1 MENTTKNDHLT
12 RPDYGWYDKHEK
24 VWNEILPNLFMG
36 GTHEEDDFRSP
47 LYKHDISRVT
57 NKDFDFV
64 ATLYAWAKPVDWFVR
79 EYRYGVYDSRVED
92 LELDKLLDLVDLIH
106 SEWKAG
112 NRVLVRCQA
121 GWNRSGLV
129 MALVLQ
135 KEGLSAR
142 EAVSLIRARRDGHP
156 LCNNE
161 FVKWLLSF
169 DETVDEMLDIKN

>member
-1 MENTTKNDHLT
+1 MNNENLT
-12 RPDYGWYDKHEK
+12 RPDTGRYNAGERIWD
-24 VWNEILPNLFMG
+24 EILPNLWMG

-47 LYKHDISRVT
+47 LYNHADARVT
-57 NKDFDFV
+57 SKHFDFV
-64 ATLYAWAKPVDWFVR
+64 ASLYAWSKPADWFVR
-79 EYRYGVYDSRVED
+79 EYRYGVYDSKVEHLD
-92 LELDKLLDLVDLIH
+92 LDQLLDLVDMVH

-135 KEGLSAR
+135 KEGYSAR
-142 EAVSLIRARRDGHP
+142 EAIALIKNKRDGHP
-156 LCNNE
+156 LCNAE

-169 DETVDEMLDIKN
+169 DETVDELLDIKN

>member
-1 MENTTKNDHLT
+1 MNNENLT
-12 RPDYGWYDKHEK
+12 RPDTGRYNAGERIWD
-24 VWNEILPNLFMG
+24 EILPNLWMG

-47 LYKHDISRVT
+47 LYNHADSRVT
-57 NKDFDFV
+57 SKDFDFV
-64 ATLYAWAKPVDWFVR
+64 ATLYAWSKPVDWFVR
-79 EYRYGVYDSRVED
+79 EYRYGVYDSKVED
-92 LELDKLLDLVDLIH
+92 LELDKILDLVDMVH

-129 MALVLQ
+129 MAMVLQ
-135 KEGLSAR
+135 KEGYSAR
-142 EAVSLIRARRDGHP
+142 EAIALIRGKRDGYP
-156 LCNNE
+156 LCNAE

>member
-1 MENTTKNDHLT
+1 MNNENLT
-12 RPDYGWYDKHEK
+12 RPDTGRYNAGERIWD
-24 VWNEILPNLFMG
+24 EILPNLWMG

-47 LYKHDISRVT
+47 LYNHADARVT
-57 NKDFDFV
+57 SKHFDFV
-64 ATLYAWAKPVDWFVR
+64 ASLYAWSKPADWFVR
-79 EYRYGVYDSRVED
+79 EYRYGVYDSKVEHLD
-92 LELDKLLDLVDLIH
+92 LDQLLDLVDMVH

-135 KEGLSAR
+135 KEGYSAR
-142 EAVSLIRARRDGHP
+142 EAVALIKSKRDGYP
-156 LCNNE
+156 LCNAE
-161 FVKWLLSF
+161 FVKWLVSF